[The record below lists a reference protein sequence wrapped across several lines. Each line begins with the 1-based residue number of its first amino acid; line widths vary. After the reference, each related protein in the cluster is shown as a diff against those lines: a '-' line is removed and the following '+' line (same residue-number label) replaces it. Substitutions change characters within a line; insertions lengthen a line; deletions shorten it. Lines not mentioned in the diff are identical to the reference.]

1 MKQSARIKNMDQT
14 LKNTLGIC
22 ALLAFCFGAAIASGY
37 HLEYEYGYRYS
48 AVGAL
53 ASVVFLLLLA
63 RGFPRVSSV
72 VLLIYVGTTAL
83 YLPVGWLYGAP
94 SYQIVGS
101 ILESNP
107 AEAREFVGNL
117 PGSLYFVQALFFI
130 FGLTVWKYC
139 VSVGVFADVKN
150 YKRRSKIWLTILL
163 TLILSCAVM
172 EKIAGDKDWREPD
185 AGLLLNIFDLYYDLA
200 SAPAQY
206 AAKRAHILEAAKPQT
221 LGLPGEPNNNIVSL
235 AKQAGFRT
243 AWLSNQG
250 MLGHFANEISTYALR
265 SDYPWFTQRGD
276 YGKSAG
282 LSDRLLL
289 PAFKRVLTGNAGT
302 KPRLIVMHLMGSH
315 SDFCTRLDKDARR
328 FQYQTEKISCYVSTI
343 AQTDKFLEDT
353 VKILNENKESWSLV
367 YFSDHGLMHVG
378 KGGERTL
385 THGEWKRQSYGV
397 PLVKI
402 SSDDTRREMIKVR
415 RSAFNFLRGFGSW
428 TGIETDELPDDG
440 YDFWGNV
447 PDVPGEGN
455 NLAFIDRQSDD
466 PAPWYAGKGKSAKN
480 TSKK

>member
-1 MKQSARIKNMDQT
+1 M
-14 LKNTLGIC
+14 
-22 ALLAFCFGAAIASGY
+22 
-37 HLEYEYGYRYS
+37 
-48 AVGAL
+48 
-53 ASVVFLLLLA
+53 
-63 RGFPRVSSV
+63 
-72 VLLIYVGTTAL
+72 
-83 YLPVGWLYGAP
+83 
-94 SYQIVGS
+94 
-101 ILESNP
+101 
-107 AEAREFVGNL
+107 
-117 PGSLYFVQALFFI
+117 
-130 FGLTVWKYC
+130 
-139 VSVGVFADVKN
+139 
-150 YKRRSKIWLTILL
+150 
-163 TLILSCAVM
+163 
-172 EKIAGDKDWREPD
+172 
-185 AGLLLNIFDLYYDLA
+185 NIFDLYYDLA

-206 AAKRAHILEAAKPQT
+206 AAKRAHILEAAKKASTWHIRHVAPKYKNYVVVIGESARSDYMNVYGFPLPDTPFLSRTKGLLINGYQSTAHATNLSLPQT

>member
-206 AAKRAHILEAAKPQT
+206 AAKRAHILEAAK
-221 LGLPGEPNNNIVSL
+221 
-235 AKQAGFRT
+235 
-243 AWLSNQG
+243 
-250 MLGHFANEISTYALR
+250 NEISTYALR

>member
-1 MKQSARIKNMDQT
+1 MKQSARIKNMNQT

-63 RGFPRVSSV
+63 RAFPRVSSV

-130 FGLTVWKYC
+130 FGLTVWRYC
-139 VSVGVFADVKN
+139 VSGGVFADVKN

-172 EKIAGDKDWREPD
+172 DKIASDKDLREPD

-206 AAKRAHILEAAKPQT
+206 AAKRAHILEAAKKASTWHIRHVAPKYKNYVVVI
-221 LGLPGEPNNNIVSL
+221 GES
-235 AKQAGFRT
+235 ARDFGAAGRT
-243 AWLSNQG
+243 EQ
-250 MLGHFANEISTYALR
+250 
-265 SDYPWFTQRGD
+265 
-276 YGKSAG
+276 
-282 LSDRLLL
+282 
-289 PAFKRVLTGNAGT
+289 
-302 KPRLIVMHLMGSH
+302 
-315 SDFCTRLDKDARR
+315 
-328 FQYQTEKISCYVSTI
+328 
-343 AQTDKFLEDT
+343 
-353 VKILNENKESWSLV
+353 
-367 YFSDHGLMHVG
+367 
-378 KGGERTL
+378 
-385 THGEWKRQSYGV
+385 
-397 PLVKI
+397 
-402 SSDDTRREMIKVR
+402 
-415 RSAFNFLRGFGSW
+415 
-428 TGIETDELPDDG
+428 
-440 YDFWGNV
+440 
-447 PDVPGEGN
+447 
-455 NLAFIDRQSDD
+455 
-466 PAPWYAGKGKSAKN
+466 
-480 TSKK
+480 

>member
-206 AAKRAHILEAAKPQT
+206 AAKRAHILEAAKKASTWHIRHVAPKYKNYVVVI
-221 LGLPGEPNNNIVSL
+221 GES
-235 AKQAGFRT
+235 A
-243 AWLSNQG
+243 
-250 MLGHFANEISTYALR
+250 R
-265 SDYPWFTQRGD
+265 SDYYECLRFPIARYAFFESDQRAVD
-276 YGKSAG
+276 K
-282 LSDRLLL
+282 RL
-289 PAFKRVLTGNAGT
+289 P
-302 KPRLIVMHLMGSH
+302 
-315 SDFCTRLDKDARR
+315 
-328 FQYQTEKISCYVSTI
+328 
-343 AQTDKFLEDT
+343 
-353 VKILNENKESWSLV
+353 
-367 YFSDHGLMHVG
+367 
-378 KGGERTL
+378 
-385 THGEWKRQSYGV
+385 
-397 PLVKI
+397 
-402 SSDDTRREMIKVR
+402 
-415 RSAFNFLRGFGSW
+415 
-428 TGIETDELPDDG
+428 
-440 YDFWGNV
+440 
-447 PDVPGEGN
+447 
-455 NLAFIDRQSDD
+455 IDRPRDESFAAADFG
-466 PAPWYAGKGKSAKN
+466 AAGRAEQ
-480 TSKK
+480 